1 MVPGSTL
8 TYGSSFWRTTFSPRD
23 VKRRPREAVVMP
35 LPRPEATPP
44 VTNTYLVCS
53 FTTEPDCSRRP
64 RLRCEGRRPRR
75 AARPSV
81 ASSSLGPDPIGLA
94 EELFSVRQGVL
105 GGFHAGQHPRELG
118 DAVGA
123 VEHARF
129 GGAFALAHTDMQ
141 VGEAG
146 DLREVGHDEHLMGR
160 REPC

>member
-1 MVPGSTL
+1 
-8 TYGSSFWRTTFSPRD
+8 
-23 VKRRPREAVVMP
+23 MP

-81 ASSSLGPDPIGLA
+81 ASSSLGPDPMGRA

-105 GGFHAGQHPRELG
+105 GGFHAGEHPRELG
-118 DAVGA
+118 DAGGA

-146 DLREVGHDEHLMGR
+146 DLWEVGHDEHLMR
-160 REPC
+160 RGEPCEATPHRKAGLAADPG